1 MSAPPD
7 GSELVRLVPSL
18 VEQRLPPRWSSTL
31 DAELLTGPGADE
43 RIDGVLVVR
52 SPGGERLQM
61 ALEVKTRLAP
71 RDVPGLLQRLD
82 RASAALGSPMALLIV
97 APYLSPSVRDAL
109 EEAGASYVDS
119 TGNLRLV
126 ADEPAIYVKD
136 RGADSDP
143 WRGPGR
149 PRGTLRGVPAARVVR
164 ALVDFAAPMTMR
176 ALVDRSGSSTGATYR
191 VVDFLDREA
200 LLTRGP
206 RGEVDGVDWPRLLR
220 RWSQDY
226 AFSADHKITR
236 FLHPR
241 GLPVLVRD
249 LPRLDGL
256 VDYAVTGSL
265 AAHLWAPYAESRAAM
280 VYVEDVPRAADLLGL
295 RQVDAGTNVLLAAP
309 ASSAVFERSTTVDG
323 VRYAAPSQVV
333 ADLLTGPGRNPSE
346 GEELLTWMEHHE
358 SEWRA

>member
-1 MSAPPD
+1 MAAPLS
-7 GSELVRLVPSL
+7 GAELISLVSSL

-31 DAELLTGPGADE
+31 DAGLLAGWGAGDL
-43 RIDGVLVVR
+43 IDGVLVVR
-52 SPGGERLQM
+52 SPSGERLQV
-61 ALEVKTRLAP
+61 ALEVKTRVAP
-71 RDVPGLLQRLD
+71 RDVPGLLQRLERVSD
-82 RASAALGSPMALLIV
+82 GHGSPMTPMIA
-97 APYLSPSVRDAL
+97 APYLTPSVRAAL
-109 EEAGASYVDS
+109 EEAGASYVDA
-119 TGNLRLV
+119 TGNLRLI

-149 PRGTLRGVPAARVVR
+149 PRGTLKGVPAARVVR
-164 ALVDFAAPMTMR
+164 ALVDLAAPMTMR

-191 VVDFLDREA
+191 VVDFLDQEA

-206 RGEVDGVDWPRLLR
+206 RGEVDSVDWPRLLR

-226 AFSADHKITR
+226 AFSADHRVTR
-236 FLHPR
+236 FLQPR

-256 VDYAVTGSL
+256 MDYAVTGSL

-295 RQVDAGTNVLLAAP
+295 RQVEAGTNVLLAAP

-333 ADLLTGPGRNPSE
+333 ADLLTGSGRNPSE